1 MYKGTVCILGG
12 MVVNGSSPTA
22 AVSPSSCR
30 AVVVVVVVAIAGSVH
45 DGKAVTVVGNNM
57 VGGRDDAVL
66 VFGRG

>member
-12 MVVNGSSPTA
+12 MVVDGSPPTA
-22 AVSPSSCR
+22 AVSPLCR
-30 AVVVVVVVAIAGSVH
+30 AVVVAFAVAGSVR